1 MLLRCAPDAA
11 HVELEATEVDAVVGA
26 ALERLS
32 ANGDERAR
40 AELAA
45 APTFRRLTIVMASLG
60 QALRVPVKI
69 RGGCCD
75 RQGVL
80 HTGNGLSSLLATL
93 SGRVDQPYRARH
105 TLGELARAREA
116 GELVRSPR
124 LETVAWVETR
134 RDGSQ
139 VARRRRFL
147 RSTLY
152 ASAPALRSWYRRASL
167 ESFVHELGKVVPSA
181 WRRAAYLVRGSRG
194 YWGAIRRSR
203 VEVTAER
210 TRSAAATRRRDAWN
224 RYKNR
229 TWRGSQTSKTERE
242 NSSRGTVELPAG
254 EALTVAAGAGRGGGR
269 VVRPPWAS
277 SDEPASTP
285 EQGSFRARMLAAGL
299 DVAAWGSDA
308 SSRGLRQSLDRGA
321 DLREPGA
328 RARERGGLPWRAAR
342 YRE

>member
-11 HVELEATEVDAVVGA
+11 HVEIDANEADAVFGA
-26 ALERLS
+26 ALERL
-32 ANGDERAR
+32 AAIGDERAR
-40 AELAA
+40 TELASVPA
-45 APTFRRLTIVMASLG
+45 FRRLTIALACLG
-60 QALRVPVKI
+60 QALRVPVKV

-75 RQGVL
+75 RNGVL
-80 HTGNGLSSLLATL
+80 HPGNGLSSLLATL
-93 SGRVDQPYRARH
+93 SGRVDEPYRARH

-124 LETVAWVETR
+124 LESVAWVETR

-167 ESFVHELGKVVPSA
+167 ESLVHELGRIVPSA

-210 TRSAAATRRRDAWN
+210 ARSAAAARRRDAWN
-224 RYKNR
+224 RYKTR
-229 TWRGSQTSKTERE
+229 AWGGVQTSKTKRE
-242 NSSRGTVELPAG
+242 NSSRGTVELPTMEDPAI
-254 EALTVAAGAGRGGGR
+254 AAGAGRGGGK

-277 SDEPASTP
+277 SDERESDPT
-285 EQGSFRARMLAAGL
+285 QGSFDERMRAAGL
-299 DVAAWGSDA
+299 DVSAWETPTS
-308 SSRGLRQSLDRGA
+308 SSRSRSPSSSSRALSTDGH
-321 DLREPGA
+321 DLI
-328 RARERGGLPWRAAR
+328 GLPWRSAR
-342 YRE
+342 YRI